1 MNAKDLKLDKT
12 EKLKLL
18 EIKFQYWMGIVE
30 VFSPLFIQSIPA
42 ALTFVSIGTI
52 FPNLLHIEAW
62 LAWSIAAFV
71 SLGIETLGLVT
82 VDVFFASKTFNQT
95 KKENEGKAPE
105 GAALLVMLIYAVT
118 ALLIVVLLKMFPTL
132 AIWSLIPLTLMSI
145 LIVSAVTMKKR
156 LSELVSVREDEKN
169 EQINEQVNSEQK
181 MYIEQLNKRIEQLV
195 NEHSEQKVYI
205 EQLNNKFEQLNSEQ
219 KVYIEQLNNKFEQL
233 NSEQKVYIEQF
244 RNGFEHMNNVQKVTN
259 EHMNSD
265 QTTIATP
272 TKSVQPIVQR
282 DNNKLTKDEKMN
294 MLIAHLIEH
303 YDGVN
308 TEQLNKSQLAIELP
322 IDRVTIGRYLNTL
335 KDEKKLNGHVNK
347 DTLLQ

>member
-219 KVYIEQLNNKFEQL
+219 KVYIEQ
-233 NSEQKVYIEQF
+233 F